1 MFIGHVAAGLVGARQ
16 SRMPLGTAVLA
27 AQLPDA
33 IWPFLVLAGVER
45 VTIAPGDTAV
55 TPLRFEHYPW
65 SHSLLMVALAGAA
78 LGALYGWLRGSRR
91 QGITFALLAVSHWVL
106 DVVSHRPDLPIFPF
120 GGPKIGLGL
129 WNSVAATM
137 AVEGAMFAAAVAF
150 YARGQRLGRA
160 FVALVVTMIAAYVAN
175 LFGPPPPNV
184 TVLAVTAI
192 ALVPLL
198 WYWGNLAGG
207 LEVPAGQRARN

>member
-33 IWPFLVLAGVER
+33 IWPFLLLVGVER
-45 VTIAPGDTAV
+45 VTITPGNTAV

-65 SHSLLMVALAGAA
+65 SHSLVMVALTGVA
-78 LGALYGWLRGSRR
+78 LGALYGWLRGSKRM
-91 QGITFALLAVSHWVL
+91 GVTFALLAVSHWVL
-106 DVVSHRPDLPIFPF
+106 DVVSHRPDMPIVPL

-129 WNSVAATM
+129 WNSVPAT
-137 AVEGAMFAAAVAF
+137 VLLEGAMFAAAVWF
-150 YARGQRLGRA
+150 YARGRRLGGG
-160 FVALVVTMIAAYVAN
+160 FLSLVVTMIAAYVAN
-175 LFGPPPPNV
+175 LVSPPPPNV
-184 TVLAVTAI
+184 TVIAVGAI

-207 LEVPAGQRARN
+207 SPRAGRSSE